1 MVPARPHTTTE
12 FSKHAIDPF
21 PPNPAAKPDA
31 RKKAET
37 TPEKSKVLDLL
48 DGGKKPSRRERQR
61 KEAEPVVPVPS
72 ALDEK
77 KANALDLFTDE
88 KKPKVRKTTRTGKE
102 VLGSISKILDK
113 DDAAMVPAVPV
124 AAAAPVVEAA
134 PEIPEDEISD
144 DPKLIIIK
152 PPILI
157 PELAARL
164 GLKPF
169 MIMKDLIA
177 LGVFPAPNQPL
188 EPEVAAKVCELH
200 GFHFEREKRD
210 KEKGFHKVEEVIKEP
225 ELPVEEPK
233 DLLKNRPPIIT
244 IMGHVDHGKTSI
256 LDFLRKTKIT
266 AGEAGGI
273 TQHIGAYQVIH
284 NEQEITFLDTPGHA
298 IFSDMRARGADITD
312 IVVLVVAAN
321 DGIMP
326 QTVEAIQHAKKAK
339 KTIIVAINKC
349 DLPSANVDRVKSQL
363 AENGLQTTDFGG
375 DTEFAAVSA
384 VTGQG
389 MDDLLDL
396 MALQAEVLELQANPK
411 ANARAAVIEARV
423 VPGRGTTATVI
434 VESGTLKVGTPFICG
449 PYAGKVR
456 SLINDRGV
464 AVKSAHPGMPVE
476 VIGFEELPNVGDHIT
491 EMKTER
497 EAKSLAGERQEAQR
511 LTRLKPQHRNRMED
525 LYSMVRDGGGKAQL
539 KLILKCDVQGS
550 VEAIKKAVL
559 AIVSDKVECSF
570 ITAAAGPIT
579 ESDISFADSTDA
591 IVLGFNVKVEAKAVK
606 SAKAAEVEIKLYSV
620 VYELIDQV
628 REAMLGLLEPLTRE
642 TVIGH
647 AEVRQIFKLN
657 RGKVAGS
664 FVTDGRIHRKA
675 HARVIRGGTPVFDG
689 RMSTLRR
696 FKDEVEEVR
705 TNFECGI
712 RLGEFNEYEEG
723 DIIECYKLEKYAQT
737 L

>member
-1 MVPARPHTTTE
+1 MPKN
-12 FSKHAIDPF
+12 SDS
-21 PPNPAAKPDA
+21 PPKQP
-31 RKKAET
+31 
-37 TPEKSKVLDLL
+37 KVLDLIEVTP
-48 DGGKKPSRRERQR
+48 KPSRRERQR
-61 KEAEPVVPVPS
+61 KEVEVIPAAPS
-72 ALDEK
+72 VLDAQ
-77 KANALDLFTDE
+77 KANALDLFAED
-88 KKPKVRKTTRTGKE
+88 KKPKVKKATRTGKA
-102 VLGSISKILDK
+102 VLGTISKILDLAEK
-113 DDAAMVPAVPV
+113 AAEVAVISPPAPSLSPEVAPV
-124 AAAAPVVEAA
+124 QEPVVE
-134 PEIPEDEISD
+134 EIND

-157 PELAARL
+157 PDLAARL

-169 MIMKDLIA
+169 NIMADLIKI
-177 LGVFPAPNQPL
+177 GVFPAPNQPL
-188 EPEVAAKVCELH
+188 EPDIAARICEIH
-200 GFHFEREKRD
+200 GFVFEREKRD
-210 KEKGFHKVEEVIKEP
+210 KDKGVHKVIEVIAEP
-225 ELPVEEPK
+225 EVIAQEPE
-233 DLLKNRPPIIT
+233 DLLKYRPPIIT
-244 IMGHVDHGKTSI
+244 IMGHVDHGKTSL
-256 LDFLRKTKIT
+256 LDYLRKTKIT
-266 AGEAGGI
+266 SGEAGGI

-284 NEQEITFLDTPGHA
+284 NELEITFLDTPGHA

-326 QTVEAIQHAKKAK
+326 QTLEAIKHAKKAR

-363 AENGLQTTDFGG
+363 AEHGLQTTDFGG
-375 DTEFAAVSA
+375 DTEFAEISA
-384 VTGQG
+384 LTGKG
-389 MDDLLDL
+389 MDVLLDL
-396 MALQAEVLELQANPK
+396 MALQAEVLELKANPK
-411 ANARAAVIEARV
+411 STARAAVIEARV

-476 VIGFEELPNVGDHIT
+476 VIGFEELPNVGDHLI
-491 EMKTER
+491 EMKSER
-497 EAKSLAGERQEAQR
+497 EAKSLATERQESQR
-511 LTRLKPQHRNRMED
+511 LVRLKPQHRNRMED
-525 LYSMVRDGGGKAQL
+525 LYSMVRDGAGKAQL

-550 VEAIKKAVL
+550 VEAIRKAVL
-559 AIVSDKVECSF
+559 AITSDKVESSF

-579 ESDISFADSTDA
+579 ESDISYATSTEA
-591 IVLGFNVKVEAKAVK
+591 IILGFNVKVEAKAVK
-606 SAKAAEVEIKLYSV
+606 TAKAAGVEVKLYSV

-657 RGKVAGS
+657 RGRVGGS

-675 HARVIRGGTPVFDG
+675 HARVIRDGIPVFDG

-712 RLGEFNEYEEG
+712 RLGDFNEYVEG

>member
-1 MVPARPHTTTE
+1 MPE
-12 FSKHAIDPF
+12 
-21 PPNPAAKPDA
+21 
-31 RKKAET
+31 KKAET

-48 DGGKKPSRRERQR
+48 EGAKKPSRRERQR
-61 KEAEPVVPVPS
+61 KEAEPVVAVPS

-113 DDAAMVPAVPV
+113 DDATMVPMV
-124 AAAAPVVEAA
+124 APVVAAPIVKPA
-134 PEIPEDEISD
+134 PEIPEDETSD

-188 EPEVAAKVCELH
+188 EPETAAKVCELH

-326 QTVEAIQHAKKAK
+326 QTVEAIAHAKKAK
-339 KTIIVAINKC
+339 KTIIVAINKV

-384 VTGQG
+384 MTGQG

-449 PYAGKVR
+449 PFAGKVR

-559 AIVSDKVECSF
+559 AIDSDKVECSF

-579 ESDISFADSTDA
+579 ESDISFADSTNA

-642 TVIGH
+642 SVIGH

>member
-1 MVPARPHTTTE
+1 M
-12 FSKHAIDPF
+12 
-21 PPNPAAKPDA
+21 
-31 RKKAET
+31 
-37 TPEKSKVLDLL
+37 PEKSDSSPKKDKVLDLL
-48 DGGKKPSRRERQR
+48 DTTKKPSRRERQR
-61 KEAEPVVPVPS
+61 KEAEASAPGPS
-72 ALDEK
+72 KLD
-77 KANALDLFTDE
+77 KAKSEALDLFSEE
-88 KKPKVRKTTRTGKE
+88 KKPKVRKTKATPGA
-102 VLGSISKILDK
+102 VLGSISKLLDQE
-113 DDAAMVPAVPV
+113 DPNMVKTREPAPV
-124 AAAAPVVEAA
+124 AAAPTTESPAPDHD
-134 PEIPEDEISD
+134 EDQSSD
-144 DPKLIIIK
+144 DPKLIVIK
-152 PPILI
+152 PPILV

-169 MIMKDLIA
+169 NVMADLIK

-188 EPEVAAKVCELH
+188 EPETAAKVCEIH
-200 GFHFEREKRD
+200 GFTFEREKRD
-210 KEKGFHKVEEVIKEP
+210 KEKGFHKVDEVIKEP
-225 ELPVEEPK
+225 EAPAEEPE
-233 DLLKNRPPIIT
+233 DLLKDRPPIVT
-244 IMGHVDHGKTSI
+244 IMGHVDLGKTSI
-256 LDFLRKTKIT
+256 LDYFRQSKVT

-273 TQHIGAYQVIH
+273 TQHIGAYQVMH
-284 NEQEITFLDTPGHA
+284 GEQEITFLDTPGHA

-326 QTVEAIQHAKKAK
+326 QTIEAIQHAKKAQ

-349 DLPSANVDRVKSQL
+349 DLPAANVERVKSQL
-363 AENGLQTTDFGG
+363 AEHGLQTTDFGG
-375 DTEFAAVSA
+375 DTEFAEVSA
-384 VTGQG
+384 LTGNG
-389 MDDLLDL
+389 MTDLLDL
-396 MALQAEVLELQANPK
+396 VALQAEVLELKANPK
-411 ANARAAVIEARV
+411 GPARASVIEARV

-456 SLINDRGV
+456 SLINDRGT

-476 VIGFEELPNVGDHIT
+476 VIGFEELPNVGDHLT

-497 EAKSLAGERQEAQR
+497 EAKTLAGERQEKER
-511 LTRLKPQHRNRMED
+511 LIRLKPQHRNRMED

-559 AIVSDKVECSF
+559 SIESDKVECSF

-579 ESDISFADSTDA
+579 ESDVAYASSTDA
-591 IVLGFNVKVEAKAVK
+591 IIMGFNVKVEAKAVK
-606 SAKAAEVEIKLYSV
+606 SAKAAAVEIKLYSV

-628 REAMLGLLEPLTRE
+628 REAMLGLLEPLNRE

-647 AEVRQIFKLN
+647 AEVRQVFKLS
-657 RGKVAGS
+657 RGRAAGS

-675 HARVIRGGTPVFDG
+675 HARVIRGGIPVFDG

-696 FKDEVEEVR
+696 FQEEVEEVR

-712 RLGEFNEYEEG
+712 RLGEFNEYQEG
-723 DIIECYKLEKYAQT
+723 DIIECYKLEKVPQT

>member
-1 MVPARPHTTTE
+1 MPENSDKSP
-12 FSKHAIDPF
+12 
-21 PPNPAAKPDA
+21 
-31 RKKAET
+31 KKA
-37 TPEKSKVLDLL
+37 KVLDLIEAPP
-48 DGGKKPSRRERQR
+48 KPSRRERQR
-61 KEAEPVVPVPS
+61 KDAEVIPPLPS
-72 ALDEK
+72 VLDAK
-77 KANALDLFTDE
+77 KAAALDLFAEE
-88 KKPKVRKTTRTGKE
+88 KQPKVRKTTRTGKA
-102 VLGSISKILDK
+102 VLGTISKILDQQDVK
-113 DDAAMVPAVPV
+113 KLPV
-124 AAAAPVVEAA
+124 AKKPIAAAGKVAAPVVPAA
-134 PEIPEDEISD
+134 PITSPTDSDVSD

-157 PELAARL
+157 PALAVRL

-169 MIMKDLIA
+169 NIMADLIKI
-177 LGVFPAPNQPL
+177 GVFPAPNQPL
-188 EPEVAAKVCELH
+188 EPEIAAKICEIH
-200 GFHFEREKRD
+200 GFVFEREKRD
-210 KEKGFHKVEEVIKEP
+210 KDKGFHKVEEIIKEP
-225 ELPVEEPK
+225 EILVEEPI
-233 DLLKNRPPIIT
+233 DLLKYRPPIIT
-244 IMGHVDHGKTSI
+244 IMGHVDHGKTSL
-256 LDFLRKTKIT
+256 LDYLRKTKIT
-266 AGEAGGI
+266 SSEAGGI

-284 NEQEITFLDTPGHA
+284 NDLEITFLDTPGHA

-326 QTVEAIQHAKKAK
+326 QTIEAIKHSKKAK

-363 AENGLQTTDFGG
+363 AEHGLQTTDFGG
-375 DTEFAAVSA
+375 DTEFAEVSA
-384 VTGQG
+384 LTGKG

-396 MALQAEVLELQANPK
+396 MALQAEVLELKANPK
-411 ANARAAVIEARV
+411 STARAAVIEARV
-423 VPGRGTTATVI
+423 VAGRGTTATVI

-449 PYAGKVR
+449 PFAGKVR

-476 VIGFEELPNVGDHIT
+476 VVGFEELPNVGDHLT

-497 EAKSLAGERQEAQR
+497 EAKSLAAERQEAQR
-511 LTRLKPQHRNRMED
+511 LIRLKPQHRNRMQD
-525 LYSMVRDGGGKAQL
+525 LYSMVRDGAGKAQL

-559 AIVSDKVECSF
+559 AITSDKVETSF

-579 ESDISFADSTDA
+579 ESDISYALSTEA
-591 IVLGFNVKVEAKAVK
+591 IILGFNVKVEAKAVK
-606 SAKAAEVEIKLYSV
+606 SAKAAGVEVKLYSI

-657 RGKVAGS
+657 RGRVAGS
-664 FVTDGRIHRKA
+664 FVTDGRVHRKA
-675 HARVIRGGTPVFDG
+675 HARVVRDGVPVFDG

-712 RLGEFNEYEEG
+712 RLGEFNEYQEG

>member
-1 MVPARPHTTTE
+1 MPKN
-12 FSKHAIDPF
+12 SDSS
-21 PPNPAAKPDA
+21 
-31 RKKAET
+31 
-37 TPEKSKVLDLL
+37 PEKNKVLDLIDDSRKL
-48 DGGKKPSRRERQR
+48 SRRERQR
-61 KEAEPVVPVPS
+61 KDTEVAAPLPS
-72 ALDEK
+72 KLD
-77 KANALDLFTDE
+77 KAKSEALDLFSET
-88 KKPKVRKTTRTGKE
+88 KKPRARKT
-102 VLGSISKILDK
+102 
-113 DDAAMVPAVPV
+113 
-124 AAAAPVVEAA
+124 AAAAPKKVLGTISKLLERDDPSMVKIPAATAPAAPEPIEAA
-134 PEIPEDEISD
+134 PELVENEVV
-144 DPKLIIIK
+144 DPKLIVIK

-169 MIMKDLIA
+169 NITADLIKI
-177 LGVFPAPNQPL
+177 GVFPAPNQPL
-188 EPEVAAKVCELH
+188 EPDVAAKICEIH
-200 GFHFEREKRD
+200 GFVFEREKRD
-210 KEKGFHKVEEVIKEP
+210 KDKGFHKVEEVIKEP

-233 DLLKNRPPIIT
+233 DLLKDRPPIVT

-256 LDFLRKTKIT
+256 LDFFRKSKVVS
-266 AGEAGGI
+266 GEAGGI

-312 IVVLVVAAN
+312 IVIIVVAAN

-326 QTVEAIQHAKKAK
+326 QTLEAINHAKKAG

-375 DTEFAAVSA
+375 DTEFAEVSA
-384 VTGQG
+384 LTGKG
-389 MDDLLDL
+389 MEDLLEL
-396 MALQAEVLELQANPK
+396 IALQAEVLELKANPK
-411 ANARAAVIEARV
+411 TTTRASVIEARV

-434 VESGTLKVGTPFICG
+434 VESGTLKTGMPFICG

-456 SLINDRGV
+456 SLINDRGQT
-464 AVKSAHPGMPVE
+464 VKSAHPGMPVE
-476 VIGFEELPNVGDHIT
+476 VIGFEELPNVGDHLT

-497 EAKSLAGERQEAQR
+497 EAKTLAAERQEQQR
-511 LTRLKPQHRNRMED
+511 LLRLKPQHRNRLED
-525 LYSMVRDGGGKAQL
+525 LYSMVRDGGGKNQL

-550 VEAIKKAVL
+550 VEAIRKAVL
-559 AIVSDKVECSF
+559 AIESEKVDCQF

-579 ESDISFADSTDA
+579 ESDVAYAASTEA
-591 IVLGFNVKVEAKAVK
+591 IIVGFNVKVEAKAVK
-606 SAKAAEVEIKLYSV
+606 SAKAANVEIKLYSV

-642 TVIGH
+642 SVIGH
-647 AEVRQIFKLN
+647 AEVRQVFKLS
-657 RGKVAGS
+657 RGRAAGS

-675 HARVIRGGTPVFDG
+675 HARVIRGGIPVFDG

-696 FKDEVEEVR
+696 FQEEVEEVR
-705 TNFECGI
+705 QNFECGI
-712 RLGEFNEYEEG
+712 RLGEFNEYQEG
-723 DIIECYKLEKYAQT
+723 DIIECYKLEKIPQT

>member
-1 MVPARPHTTTE
+1 MPENSDSSP
-12 FSKHAIDPF
+12 
-21 PPNPAAKPDA
+21 
-31 RKKAET
+31 KKE
-37 TPEKSKVLDLL
+37 KVLDLL
-48 DGGKKPSRRERQR
+48 DTAKKPSRRERQR
-61 KEAEPVVPVPS
+61 KEAEVVPPAPS
-72 ALDEK
+72 ALDAK
-77 KANALDLFTDE
+77 KANALDLFAED
-88 KKPKVRKTTRTGKE
+88 KKAKVRKAAAKTGKS
-102 VLGSISKILDK
+102 VLPAISKILEEE
-113 DDAAMVPAVPV
+113 AP
-124 AAAAPVVEAA
+124 AAPPEPKAVTPETAAPAEAVEAA
-134 PEIPEDEISD
+134 PGDEPEDH
-144 DPKLIIIK
+144 KLIVIK
-152 PPILI
+152 PPILV
-157 PELAARL
+157 PDLAARL

-169 MIMKDLIA
+169 NIMADLIKI
-177 LGVFPAPNQPL
+177 GVFPAPNQPL
-188 EPEVAAKVCELH
+188 EPEIAAKICEIH
-200 GFHFEREKRD
+200 GFVFEREKRD
-210 KEKGFHKVEEVIKEP
+210 KEKGFHKEVEVIKEP
-225 ELPVEEPK
+225 ELPAVEPE
-233 DLLKNRPPIIT
+233 DLLKFRPPIVT

-256 LDFLRKTKIT
+256 LDFFRKSKVV

-312 IVVLVVAAN
+312 IVIIVVAAN

-326 QTVEAIQHAKKAK
+326 QTLEAIKHAKKAK

-349 DLPSANVDRVKSQL
+349 DLPSSNIDRVKSQL

-375 DTEFAAVSA
+375 DTEFAEVSA
-384 VTGQG
+384 LTGKNMG
-389 MDDLLDL
+389 DLLEL
-396 MALQAEVLELQANPK
+396 IALQAEVLELKANPK
-411 ANARAAVIEARV
+411 ANTRAAVIEARV

-449 PYAGKVR
+449 PFAGKVR

-476 VIGFEELPNVGDHIT
+476 VIGFEELPNVGDHLT
-491 EMKTER
+491 EMKSER
-497 EAKSLAGERQEAQR
+497 EAKALASERQEAQR

-559 AIVSDKVECSF
+559 AITSDKVESTF
-570 ITAAAGPIT
+570 IIAAAGPIT
-579 ESDISFADSTDA
+579 ESDISYASSTDA
-591 IVLGFNVKVEAKAVK
+591 IILGFNVKVEAKAVK
-606 SAKAAEVEIKLYSV
+606 SAKAASVEVKLYSV

-642 TVIGH
+642 SVIGH

-657 RGKVAGS
+657 RGRVAGS

-675 HARVIRGGTPVFDG
+675 HARVIRGGIPVFDG

-723 DIIECYKLEKYAQT
+723 DVIECYKLEKVAQT

>member
-1 MVPARPHTTTE
+1 MPENSDSSP
-12 FSKHAIDPF
+12 
-21 PPNPAAKPDA
+21 
-31 RKKAET
+31 KKT
-37 TPEKSKVLDLL
+37 KVLDLL
-48 DGGKKPSRRERQR
+48 DATKKPSRRERQR
-61 KEAEPVVPVPS
+61 KEAEVVPPAPS
-72 ALDEK
+72 ILDAK
-77 KANALDLFTDE
+77 KANALDLFAEE
-88 KKPKVRKTTRTGKE
+88 KKPKVRKTVRTGKA
-102 VLGSISKILDK
+102 VLGTISKILDQEDTAITHSK
-113 DDAAMVPAVPV
+113 
-124 AAAAPVVEAA
+124 AAAVTPTPAPTSVSQIVSPSLPAD
-134 PEIPEDEISD
+134 EIPN
-144 DPKLIIIK
+144 DPKLIVIK

-157 PELAARL
+157 PDLAARL

-169 MIMKDLIA
+169 NIMADLIKI
-177 LGVFPAPNQPL
+177 GVFPAPNQPL
-188 EPEVAAKVCELH
+188 EPEIAAKICEIH
-200 GFHFEREKRD
+200 GFIFEREKRD

-225 ELPVEEPK
+225 EVVVEQPV
-233 DLLKNRPPIIT
+233 DLLKYRPPIIT
-244 IMGHVDHGKTSI
+244 IMGHVDHGKTSL

-266 AGEAGGI
+266 SGEAGGI

-284 NEQEITFLDTPGHA
+284 HDKEITFLDTPGHA

-312 IVVLVVAAN
+312 IIVLVVAAN

-326 QTVEAIQHAKKAK
+326 QTLEAIKHAKKAR

-363 AENGLQTTDFGG
+363 AEHGLQTTDFGG
-375 DTEFAAVSA
+375 DTEFAEVSA
-384 VTGQG
+384 LTGMG

-396 MALQAEVLELQANPK
+396 MALQAEVLELKANPK
-411 ANARAAVIEARV
+411 ATARAAVIEARV

-434 VESGTLKVGTPFICG
+434 IESGTLKVGTPFICG

-456 SLINDRGV
+456 SLINDRGI

-476 VIGFEELPNVGDHIT
+476 VIGFEELPNVGDHLT

-497 EAKSLAGERQEAQR
+497 EAKSLATERQEAQR
-511 LTRLKPQHRNRMED
+511 LVRLKPQHRNRMED

-559 AIVSDKVECSF
+559 AITSDKVEASF

-579 ESDISFADSTDA
+579 ESDISYAASTDA
-591 IVLGFNVKVEAKAVK
+591 IILGFNVKVEAKAVK
-606 SAKAAEVEIKLYSV
+606 SAKAAGVEVKLYSV

-657 RGKVAGS
+657 RGRVAGS
-664 FVTDGRIHRKA
+664 FVTDGRVHRKA
-675 HARVIRGGTPVFDG
+675 HARVVRGGVPVFDG

-712 RLGEFNEYEEG
+712 RLGEFNEYQEG

>member
-1 MVPARPHTTTE
+1 MPENSESSP
-12 FSKHAIDPF
+12 
-21 PPNPAAKPDA
+21 
-31 RKKAET
+31 KKT
-37 TPEKSKVLDLL
+37 KVLDLL
-48 DGGKKPSRRERQR
+48 EAPKKPSRRERQR
-61 KEAEPVVPVPS
+61 KEAEVVPPAPS
-72 ALDEK
+72 VLDAQ
-77 KANALDLFTDE
+77 KANALDLFAEE
-88 KKPKVRKTTRTGKE
+88 KKPKVRKSTRTGKA
-102 VLGSISKILDK
+102 VLGTISKILD
-113 DDAAMVPAVPV
+113 AEEPAVITEEKVIASPAPGAVEVV
-124 AAAAPVVEAA
+124 ANNATEEV
-134 PEIPEDEISD
+134 SD
-144 DPKLIIIK
+144 DPKLIVIK

-157 PELAARL
+157 PALAARL

-169 MIMKDLIA
+169 NIMADLIKI
-177 LGVFPAPNQPL
+177 GVFPAPNQPL
-188 EPEVAAKVCELH
+188 EPEIAAKICEIH
-200 GFHFEREKRD
+200 GFVFEREKRD
-210 KEKGFHKVEEVIKEP
+210 KDKGVHKEVVVIKEP
-225 ELPVEEPK
+225 EIVVAEPV
-233 DLLKNRPPIIT
+233 DLLKYRPPIVT

-256 LDFLRKTKIT
+256 LDFFRKSKVVS
-266 AGEAGGI
+266 GEAGGI

-284 NEQEITFLDTPGHA
+284 NDQEITFLDTPGHA

-312 IVVLVVAAN
+312 IVIIVVAAN

-326 QTVEAIQHAKKAK
+326 QTLEAIKHAKKAK

-375 DTEFAAVSA
+375 DTEFAEVSA
-384 VTGQG
+384 LNGKG
-389 MDDLLDL
+389 METLLEL
-396 MALQAEVLELQANPK
+396 VALQAEVLELKANPK
-411 ANARAAVIEARV
+411 ATARAAVIEARV

-434 VESGTLKVGTPFICG
+434 VESGTLKIGTPFICG

-464 AVKSAHPGMPVE
+464 AIKSAHPGMPVE
-476 VIGFEELPNVGDHIT
+476 VIGFEELPNVGDHLT

-497 EAKSLAGERQEAQR
+497 EAKTLATERQEAQR
-511 LTRLKPQHRNRMED
+511 LVRLKPQHRNRMED

-559 AIVSDKVECSF
+559 AIESDKVESSF

-579 ESDISFADSTDA
+579 ESDISYAASTDA
-591 IVLGFNVKVEAKAVK
+591 IILGFNVKVEAKAVK
-606 SAKAAEVEIKLYSV
+606 SAKAAGAEVKLYSV

-657 RGKVAGS
+657 RGRVAGS

-675 HARVIRGGTPVFDG
+675 HARVIRGGIPVFDG

-712 RLGEFNEYEEG
+712 RLGEFNEYQEG

>member
-1 MVPARPHTTTE
+1 MPENSDSSP
-12 FSKHAIDPF
+12 
-21 PPNPAAKPDA
+21 
-31 RKKAET
+31 KKT
-37 TPEKSKVLDLL
+37 KVLDLL
-48 DGGKKPSRRERQR
+48 EATKKPSRRERQR
-61 KEAEPVVPVPS
+61 KEAEVVPPAPS
-72 ALDEK
+72 VLDAQ
-77 KANALDLFTDE
+77 KANALDLFAEE
-88 KKPKVRKTTRTGKE
+88 KKSKVRKSTRTGKA
-102 VLGSISKILDK
+102 VLGTISKILDAEEPTVAK
-113 DDAAMVPAVPV
+113 EAEVVAAPAPV
-124 AAAAPVVEAA
+124 AVEAVA
-134 PEIPEDEISD
+134 HSTAEEVSD
-144 DPKLIIIK
+144 DPKLIVIK
-152 PPILI
+152 PPILV
-157 PELAARL
+157 PALAARL

-169 MIMKDLIA
+169 NIMADLIKI
-177 LGVFPAPNQPL
+177 GVFPAPNQPL
-188 EPEVAAKVCELH
+188 EPEIAAKICEIH
-200 GFHFEREKRD
+200 GFVFEREKRD
-210 KEKGFHKVEEVIKEP
+210 KDKGVHKEVVVIKEP
-225 ELPVEEPK
+225 EIVVEEPV
-233 DLLKNRPPIIT
+233 DLLKYRPPIVT

-256 LDFLRKTKIT
+256 LDFFRKSKVVS
-266 AGEAGGI
+266 GEAGGI

-284 NEQEITFLDTPGHA
+284 DDQEITFLDTPGHA

-312 IVVLVVAAN
+312 IVVIVVAAN

-326 QTVEAIQHAKKAK
+326 QTIEAIKHAKKAK

-375 DTEFAAVSA
+375 DTEFAEVSA
-384 VTGQG
+384 VTGKG
-389 MDDLLDL
+389 METLLEL
-396 MALQAEVLELQANPK
+396 IALQAEVLELKANPK
-411 ANARAAVIEARV
+411 ATARAAVIEARV

-464 AVKSAHPGMPVE
+464 AIKSAHPGMPVE
-476 VIGFEELPNVGDHIT
+476 VIGFEELPNVGDHLT

-497 EAKSLAGERQEAQR
+497 EAKALANERQEAQR
-511 LTRLKPQHRNRMED
+511 LVRLKPQHRNRMED

-550 VEAIKKAVL
+550 VEAIRKAVL
-559 AIVSDKVECSF
+559 DIKSDKVETSF

-579 ESDISFADSTDA
+579 ESDISYAASTDA
-591 IVLGFNVKVEAKAVK
+591 IILGFNVKVEAKAVK
-606 SAKAAEVEIKLYSV
+606 SAKAANVDIKLYSV

-657 RGKVAGS
+657 RGRVAGS

-675 HARVIRGGTPVFDG
+675 HARVIRGGIPVFDG

-712 RLGEFNEYEEG
+712 RLGEFNEYQEG

>member
-1 MVPARPHTTTE
+1 MPENSDSSP
-12 FSKHAIDPF
+12 
-21 PPNPAAKPDA
+21 
-31 RKKAET
+31 KKT
-37 TPEKSKVLDLL
+37 KVLDLL
-48 DGGKKPSRRERQR
+48 DATKKPSRRERQR
-61 KEAEPVVPVPS
+61 KDAEVVSVGPS
-72 ALDEK
+72 VLDEK
-77 KANALDLFTDE
+77 KANALDLFAEE
-88 KKPKVRKTTRTGKE
+88 KKPKVRKTARTGKA
-102 VLGSISKILDK
+102 VLGTISKIRDQEVANLVK
-113 DDAAMVPAVPV
+113 AAEPLPIPQKVTAPQPAAVEMPQET
-124 AAAAPVVEAA
+124 AP
-134 PEIPEDEISD
+134 SD
-144 DPKLIIIK
+144 SKLIVIK

-157 PELAARL
+157 PALAARL

-169 MIMKDLIA
+169 NIMADLIKI
-177 LGVFPAPNQPL
+177 GVFPAPNQPL
-188 EPEVAAKVCELH
+188 EPEIAAKVCEIH
-200 GFHFEREKRD
+200 GFVFEREKRD
-210 KEKGFHKVEEVIKEP
+210 KDKGVHKVEEVIKEP
-225 ELPVEEPK
+225 EAPIKEPEN
-233 DLLKNRPPIIT
+233 LLKNRPPIIT
-244 IMGHVDHGKTSI
+244 IMGHVDHGKTSL
-256 LDFLRKTKIT
+256 LDYLRKTKIT

-273 TQHIGAYQVIH
+273 TQHIGAYQVMH
-284 NEQEITFLDTPGHA
+284 HDQEITFLDTPGHA

-326 QTVEAIQHAKKAK
+326 QTVEAIKHAKKAK

-363 AENGLQTTDFGG
+363 AEHGLQTTDFGG
-375 DTEFAAVSA
+375 DTEFAEVSA
-384 VTGQG
+384 VTGKG

-396 MALQAEVLELQANPK
+396 MALQAEVLELKANPK
-411 ANARAAVIEARV
+411 STARAAVIEARV

-464 AVKSAHPGMPVE
+464 TVKTAHPGMPVE
-476 VIGFEELPNVGDHIT
+476 VIGFEELPNVGDHLT

-497 EAKSLAGERQEAQR
+497 EAKSLAGERQESQR
-511 LTRLKPQHRNRMED
+511 LVRLKPQHRNRMED

-559 AIVSDKVECSF
+559 AIESDKVESSF

-579 ESDISFADSTDA
+579 ESDIAYASSTDA
-591 IVLGFNVKVEAKAVK
+591 IILGFNVKVEAKAVK
-606 SAKAAEVEIKLYSV
+606 SAKAAGVEVKLYSV

-647 AEVRQIFKLN
+647 AEVRQVFKLN
-657 RGKVAGS
+657 RGRVAGS
-664 FVTDGRIHRKA
+664 FVTDGRVHRKA
-675 HARVIRGGTPVFDG
+675 HARVIRDGVPVFDG

-712 RLGEFNEYEEG
+712 RLGEFNEYVEG

>member
-1 MVPARPHTTTE
+1 MPENSDSSP
-12 FSKHAIDPF
+12 
-21 PPNPAAKPDA
+21 
-31 RKKAET
+31 KKT
-37 TPEKSKVLDLL
+37 KVLDLL
-48 DGGKKPSRRERQR
+48 EATKKPSRRERQR
-61 KEAEPVVPVPS
+61 KEAEVVPPAPS
-72 ALDEK
+72 VLDAQ
-77 KANALDLFTDE
+77 KANALDLFAEE
-88 KKPKVRKTTRTGKE
+88 KKSKVRKSTRTGKA
-102 VLGSISKILDK
+102 VLGTISKILD
-113 DDAAMVPAVPV
+113 AEEPAVAKEAEVVAAPAPV
-124 AAAAPVVEAA
+124 AVEAVA
-134 PEIPEDEISD
+134 HSTAEEVSD
-144 DPKLIIIK
+144 DPKLIVIK
-152 PPILI
+152 PPILV
-157 PELAARL
+157 PALAARL

-169 MIMKDLIA
+169 NIMADLIKI
-177 LGVFPAPNQPL
+177 GVFPAPNQPL
-188 EPEVAAKVCELH
+188 EPEIAAKICEIH
-200 GFHFEREKRD
+200 GFVFEREKRD
-210 KEKGFHKVEEVIKEP
+210 KDKGVHKEVVVIKEP
-225 ELPVEEPK
+225 EIVVEEPV
-233 DLLKNRPPIIT
+233 DLLKYRPPIVT

-256 LDFLRKTKIT
+256 LDFFRKSKVVS
-266 AGEAGGI
+266 GEAGGI

-284 NEQEITFLDTPGHA
+284 NDQEITFLDTPGHA

-326 QTVEAIQHAKKAK
+326 QTIEAIKHAKKAK

-375 DTEFAAVSA
+375 DTEFAEVSA
-384 VTGQG
+384 VTGKG
-389 MDDLLDL
+389 METLLEL
-396 MALQAEVLELQANPK
+396 IALQAEVLELKANPK
-411 ANARAAVIEARV
+411 ATARAAVIEARV

-464 AVKSAHPGMPVE
+464 AIKSAHPGMPVE
-476 VIGFEELPNVGDHIT
+476 VIGFEELPNVGDHLT

-497 EAKSLAGERQEAQR
+497 EAKALANERQEAQR
-511 LTRLKPQHRNRMED
+511 LVRLKPQHRNRMED

-550 VEAIKKAVL
+550 VEAIRKAVL
-559 AIVSDKVECSF
+559 DIKSDKVETSF

-579 ESDISFADSTDA
+579 ESDISYAASTDA
-591 IVLGFNVKVEAKAVK
+591 IILGFNVKVEAKAVK
-606 SAKAAEVEIKLYSV
+606 SAKAANVDIKLYSV

-657 RGKVAGS
+657 RGRVAGS

-675 HARVIRGGTPVFDG
+675 HARVIRGGIPVFDG

-712 RLGEFNEYEEG
+712 RLGEFNEYQEG

>member
-1 MVPARPHTTTE
+1 MPQNSDSSP
-12 FSKHAIDPF
+12 
-21 PPNPAAKPDA
+21 
-31 RKKAET
+31 KKD
-37 TPEKSKVLDLL
+37 KVLDLI
-48 DGGKKPSRRERQR
+48 DDTPKPSRRERQR
-61 KEAEPVVPVPS
+61 KEAEVTPPGPS
-72 ALDEK
+72 ALD
-77 KANALDLFTDE
+77 KAKSEALDLFSEDT
-88 KKPKVRKTTRTGKE
+88 KPKVRKPKPGAKPP
-102 VLGSISKILDK
+102 LGAISKILESEDPN
-113 DDAAMVPAVPV
+113 MVKAPDPVPV
-124 AAAAPVVEAA
+124 SPAPEVPEVVEVSS
-134 PEIPEDEISD
+134 EESD
-144 DPKLIIIK
+144 DPTLIIIK
-152 PPILI
+152 PPILV

-169 MIMKDLIA
+169 NIMADLIKI
-177 LGVFPAPNQPL
+177 GVFPAPNQPL
-188 EPEVAAKVCELH
+188 EPDIAARICEIH
-200 GFHFEREKRD
+200 GFTFEREKRD
-210 KEKGFHKVEEVIKEP
+210 KDKGFHKVDEVIKEP
-225 ELPVEEPK
+225 EAPKQEPE
-233 DLLKNRPPIIT
+233 DLLKDRPPIVT

-256 LDFLRKTKIT
+256 LDFFRKTKIT
-266 AGEAGGI
+266 SGEAGGI
-273 TQHIGAYQVIH
+273 TQHIGAYQVMH
-284 NEQEITFLDTPGHA
+284 GDQEITFLDTPGHA

-326 QTVEAIQHAKKAK
+326 QTLEAIKHAKKAG

-349 DLPSANVDRVKSQL
+349 DLQAANVDRVKSQL

-375 DTEFAAVSA
+375 DTEFAEVSA
-384 VTGQG
+384 LTGAG

-396 MALQAEVLELQANPK
+396 IALQSEVLELKANPK
-411 ANARAAVIEARV
+411 ATTRAAVIEARV

-434 VESGTLKVGTPFICG
+434 VESGTLKAGMPFICG
-449 PYAGKVR
+449 PFSGKVR

-476 VIGFEELPNVGDHIT
+476 VIGFEELPNVGDHLT

-497 EAKSLAGERQEAQR
+497 EAKTLAGERQDKQR
-511 LTRLKPQHRNRMED
+511 LARLKPQHRNRMED

-539 KLILKCDVQGS
+539 KIILKCDVQGS
-550 VEAIKKAVL
+550 VEAIRKAVL
-559 AIVSDKVECSF
+559 AIESEKVESSF

-579 ESDISFADSTDA
+579 ESDVAFAASTEA
-591 IVLGFNVKVEAKAVK
+591 VILGFNVKVEAKAVK
-606 SAKAAEVEIKLYSV
+606 SAKAAGVEIKLFSV

-647 AEVRQIFKLN
+647 AEVREIFKIN
-657 RGKVAGS
+657 RGKVAGC
-664 FVTDGRIHRKA
+664 FITDGRVHRKA
-675 HARVIRGGTPVFDG
+675 HARVIRGGIPVFDG

-712 RLGEFNEYEEG
+712 RLGEFNEYQEN
-723 DIIECYKLEKYAQT
+723 DIIECYKLDKVPQT

>member
-1 MVPARPHTTTE
+1 MPKN
-12 FSKHAIDPF
+12 SDS
-21 PPNPAAKPDA
+21 PPK
-31 RKKAET
+31 
-37 TPEKSKVLDLL
+37 KSKVLDLL
-48 DGGKKPSRRERQR
+48 EAAPKPSRRERQR
-61 KEAEPVVPVPS
+61 KEAEVVPPAPS
-72 ALDEK
+72 VLDEK
-77 KANALDLFTDE
+77 KANALDLFAEE
-88 KKPKVRKTTRTGKE
+88 KKPKVRKTARTGKA
-102 VLGSISKILDK
+102 VIGTISKILDK
-113 DDAAMVPAVPV
+113 EDESAIK
-124 AAAAPVVEAA
+124 AAAPANAPAPIELPKPSAVEVNVTD
-134 PEIPEDEISD
+134 DEISD
-144 DPKLIIIK
+144 DPKLIVIK

-157 PELAARL
+157 PALAARL

-169 MIMKDLIA
+169 NIMADLIKI
-177 LGVFPAPNQPL
+177 GVFPAPNQPL
-188 EPEVAAKVCELH
+188 EPEIAAKICEIH
-200 GFHFEREKRD
+200 GFVFEREKRD
-210 KEKGFHKVEEVIKEP
+210 KDKGFHKIEEVIKEP
-225 ELPVEEPK
+225 EAPVKEPE
-233 DLLKNRPPIIT
+233 DLLKLRPPIIT
-244 IMGHVDHGKTSI
+244 IMGHVDHGKTSL
-256 LDFLRKTKIT
+256 LDYLRKTRIT

-284 NEQEITFLDTPGHA
+284 NELEITFLDTPGHA

-326 QTVEAIQHAKKAK
+326 QTVEAIKHAKKAK

-363 AENGLQTTDFGG
+363 AEHGLQTTDFGG
-375 DTEFAAVSA
+375 DTEFAEVSA
-384 VTGQG
+384 LTGKG

-396 MALQAEVLELQANPK
+396 MALQAEVLELKANPK
-411 ANARAAVIEARV
+411 STARAAVIEARV

-449 PYAGKVR
+449 QFAGKVR

-476 VIGFEELPNVGDHIT
+476 VVGFEELPNVGDHLT

-497 EAKSLAGERQEAQR
+497 EAKSLATERQESQR
-511 LTRLKPQHRNRMED
+511 LVRLKPQHRNRMED

-559 AIVSDKVECSF
+559 AIESDKVESSF

-579 ESDISFADSTDA
+579 ESDISYATSTDA
-591 IVLGFNVKVEAKAVK
+591 IILGFNVKVEAKAVK
-606 SAKAAEVEIKLYSV
+606 SAKAAGVDIKLYSV

-657 RGKVAGS
+657 RGRVAGS
-664 FVTDGRIHRKA
+664 FVTDGRVHRKA
-675 HARVIRGGTPVFDG
+675 HARVVRGGIPVFDG

-712 RLGEFNEYEEG
+712 RLGEFNEYQEG

>member
-1 MVPARPHTTTE
+1 MPENSDSSP
-12 FSKHAIDPF
+12 
-21 PPNPAAKPDA
+21 
-31 RKKAET
+31 KKT
-37 TPEKSKVLDLL
+37 KVLDLL
-48 DGGKKPSRRERQR
+48 EAPKKPSRRERQR
-61 KEAEPVVPVPS
+61 KEAEVVPPAPS
-72 ALDEK
+72 VLDAQ
-77 KANALDLFTDE
+77 KANALDLFAEE
-88 KKPKVRKTTRTGKE
+88 KKPKVRKTTRTGKA
-102 VLGSISKILDK
+102 VLGTISKILDAEEPFIAK
-113 DDAAMVPAVPV
+113 EPEVIAAEAPAAVEADAQNDAAEEV
-124 AAAAPVVEAA
+124 
-134 PEIPEDEISD
+134 SD
-144 DPKLIIIK
+144 DPKLIVIK
-152 PPILI
+152 PPILV
-157 PELAARL
+157 PALAARL

-169 MIMKDLIA
+169 NIMADLIKI
-177 LGVFPAPNQPL
+177 GVFPAPNQPL
-188 EPEVAAKVCELH
+188 EPEIAAKICEIH
-200 GFHFEREKRD
+200 GFVFEREKRD
-210 KEKGFHKVEEVIKEP
+210 KEKGVHKEVVVIKEP
-225 ELPVEEPK
+225 EVVVEEPV
-233 DLLKNRPPIIT
+233 DLLKYRPPIVT

-256 LDFLRKTKIT
+256 LDFFRKSKVVS
-266 AGEAGGI
+266 GEAGGI

-284 NEQEITFLDTPGHA
+284 DDQEITFLDTPGHA

-312 IVVLVVAAN
+312 IVVIVVAAN

-326 QTVEAIQHAKKAK
+326 QTIEAIKHAKKAK

-375 DTEFAAVSA
+375 DTEFAEVSA
-384 VTGQG
+384 MTGKG
-389 MDDLLDL
+389 METLLEL
-396 MALQAEVLELQANPK
+396 IALQAEVLELKANPK
-411 ANARAAVIEARV
+411 ATTRAAVIEARV

-464 AVKSAHPGMPVE
+464 AIKSAHPGMPVE
-476 VIGFEELPNVGDHIT
+476 VIGFEELPNVGDHLT

-497 EAKSLAGERQEAQR
+497 EAKALAAERQEAQR
-511 LTRLKPQHRNRMED
+511 LVRLKPQHRNRMED

-559 AIVSDKVECSF
+559 AIESDKVESSF

-579 ESDISFADSTDA
+579 ESDISYAVSTDA
-591 IVLGFNVKVEAKAVK
+591 IILGFNVKVEAKAVK
-606 SAKAAEVEIKLYSV
+606 SAKAAGVEVKLYSV

-657 RGKVAGS
+657 RGRVAGS

-675 HARVIRGGTPVFDG
+675 HARVIRGGIPVFDG

-712 RLGEFNEYEEG
+712 RLGEFNEYQEG

>member
-1 MVPARPHTTTE
+1 MPENSDSSP
-12 FSKHAIDPF
+12 
-21 PPNPAAKPDA
+21 
-31 RKKAET
+31 KKT
-37 TPEKSKVLDLL
+37 KVLDLL
-48 DGGKKPSRRERQR
+48 DTTKKPSRRERQR
-61 KEAEPVVPVPS
+61 KEAEVIPPAPS
-72 ALDEK
+72 ALEEK
-77 KANALDLFTDE
+77 KANALDLFADD
-88 KKPKVRKTTRTGKE
+88 KKPKVRKTTRTGKA
-102 VLGSISKILDK
+102 VLGTISKILDK
-113 DDAAMVPAVPV
+113 EDASLAKE
-124 AAAAPVVEAA
+124 AAPAPAPVEAVKPAAVVVEAV
-134 PEIPEDEISD
+134 EEEVSD

-157 PELAARL
+157 PDLAARL

-169 MIMKDLIA
+169 NIMADLIKI
-177 LGVFPAPNQPL
+177 GVFPAPNQPL
-188 EPEVAAKVCELH
+188 EPEIAAKICEIH
-200 GFHFEREKRD
+200 GFVFEREKRD
-210 KEKGFHKVEEVIKEP
+210 KDKGFHKVEEVIKEP
-225 ELPVEEPK
+225 EAPVQEPE

-244 IMGHVDHGKTSI
+244 IMGHVDHGKTSL
-256 LDFLRKTKIT
+256 LDYLRKTKIT

-273 TQHIGAYQVIH
+273 TQHIGAYQVMH
-284 NEQEITFLDTPGHA
+284 NDQEITFLDTPGHA

-312 IVVLVVAAN
+312 IIILVVAAN

-326 QTVEAIQHAKKAK
+326 QTLEAIKHAKKAK

-375 DTEFAAVSA
+375 DTEFAEVSA
-384 VTGQG
+384 VTGKG

-396 MALQAEVLELQANPK
+396 MALQAEVLELKANPK
-411 ANARAAVIEARV
+411 STARAAVIEARV

-464 AVKSAHPGMPVE
+464 AIKSAHPGMPVE
-476 VIGFEELPNVGDHIT
+476 VIGFEELPNVGDHLT
-491 EMKTER
+491 EMKSER
-497 EAKSLAGERQEAQR
+497 EAKALASERQEAQR
-511 LTRLKPQHRNRMED
+511 LIRLKPQHRNRMED

-559 AIVSDKVECSF
+559 AIESAKVESSF

-579 ESDISFADSTDA
+579 ESDIAYAASTEA

-606 SAKAAEVEIKLYSV
+606 SAKAANVEVKLYSV

-647 AEVRQIFKLN
+647 AEVRQVFKLN
-657 RGKVAGS
+657 RGRVAGS
-664 FVTDGRIHRKA
+664 FVTDGRVHRKA
-675 HARVIRGGTPVFDG
+675 HARVIRDGIPVFDG

-712 RLGEFNEYEEG
+712 RLGEFNEYQEG
-723 DIIECYKLEKYAQT
+723 DIIECYKLDKVPQT

>member
-1 MVPARPHTTTE
+1 MPKNSDSSP
-12 FSKHAIDPF
+12 K
-21 PPNPAAKPDA
+21 
-31 RKKAET
+31 
-37 TPEKSKVLDLL
+37 KSKVLDLL
-48 DGGKKPSRRERQR
+48 DSPPKPSRRERQR
-61 KEAEPVVPVPS
+61 KEADVAPPAPS
-72 ALDEK
+72 KLDQAK
-77 KANALDLFTDE
+77 SAALDLFSEE
-88 KKPKVRKTTRTGKE
+88 KKPKIRKPATPGKTGLKA
-102 VLGSISKILDK
+102 ISKILTREDP
-113 DDAAMVPAVPV
+113 AMVQAPKPAPPPPV
-124 AAAAPVVEAA
+124 MLADLA
-134 PEIPEDEISD
+134 PEDPGDPSLD
-144 DPKLIIIK
+144 DPKLIVIK

-169 MIMKDLIA
+169 HIMADLIK

-188 EPEVAAKVCELH
+188 EPETAAKICETH
-200 GFHFEREKRD
+200 GFTFEREKRD
-210 KEKGFHKVEEVIKEP
+210 KDKGFHKIEEVIKEP
-225 ELPVEEPK
+225 EAVIEEPE
-233 DLLKNRPPIIT
+233 DLLKDRPPIVT
-244 IMGHVDHGKTSI
+244 IMGHVDHGKTSV
-256 LDFLRKTKIT
+256 LDFFRKSKIT

-284 NEQEITFLDTPGHA
+284 NDQEITFLDTPGHA

-312 IVVLVVAAN
+312 IVVLIVAAN

-326 QTVEAIQHAKKAK
+326 QTLEAIQHAKKAK
-339 KTIIVAINKC
+339 KTLIVAINKC

-363 AENGLQTTDFGG
+363 AEQGLQTTDFGG
-375 DTEFAAVSA
+375 DTEFAEVSA

-389 MDDLLDL
+389 MEVLLEL
-396 MALQAEVLELQANPK
+396 IALQAEVLELKANPK
-411 ANARAAVIEARV
+411 ATTRAAVIEARV

-449 PYAGKVR
+449 PFAGKVR
-456 SLINDRGV
+456 SLINDRGT
-464 AVKSAHPGMPVE
+464 AIKSAHPGMPVE
-476 VIGFEELPNVGDHIT
+476 VIGFDELPNVGDHLT

-497 EAKSLAGERQEAQR
+497 EAKSLAGERQEHQR
-511 LTRLKPQHRNRMED
+511 LVRLKPQHRNRMED

-559 AIVSDKVECSF
+559 AIQSEKVECSF
-570 ITAAAGPIT
+570 ITAAAGPVT
-579 ESDISFADSTDA
+579 ESDIAYADSTDA
-591 IVLGFNVKVEAKAVK
+591 IIMGFNVKVEAKAVK
-606 SAKAAEVEIKLYSV
+606 SAKAAAVEIKLYSV

-628 REAMLGLLEPLTRE
+628 REAMLGLLEPLNRE

-647 AEVRQIFKLN
+647 AEVRQIFKLT
-657 RGKVAGS
+657 RSRAAGS

-675 HARVIRGGTPVFDG
+675 HARVIRSGVPVFDG

-696 FKDEVEEVR
+696 FQEEVDEVR

-712 RLGEFNEYEEG
+712 RLGEFNEYQEG
-723 DIIECYKLEKYAQT
+723 DIIECYKLEKVPQS

>member
-1 MVPARPHTTTE
+1 MPQN
-12 FSKHAIDPF
+12 SDSS
-21 PPNPAAKPDA
+21 
-31 RKKAET
+31 
-37 TPEKSKVLDLL
+37 PEKDKVLDLL
-48 DGGKKPSRRERQR
+48 GTTKKPSRRERQR
-61 KEAEPVVPVPS
+61 KEAEVVPPAPS
-72 ALDEK
+72 KLEIAKSE
-77 KANALDLFTDE
+77 ALDLFSEE
-88 KKPKVRKTTRTGKE
+88 KKPKVRKVGAGRN
-102 VLGSISKILDK
+102 VLGSISKILDRE
-113 DDAAMVPAVPV
+113 DPTMVKAPELTPVAPAPAVAEAP
-124 AAAAPVVEAA
+124 AATGEEDAP
-134 PEIPEDEISD
+134 D

-169 MIMKDLIA
+169 KITADLIKI
-177 LGVFPAPNQPL
+177 GVFPGPNQPL
-188 EPEVAAKVCELH
+188 EPDIAAKICEMH
-200 GFHFEREKRD
+200 GFTFEREKRD
-210 KEKGFHKVEEVIKEP
+210 KDKGIHKVVEVIKEP
-225 ELPVEEPK
+225 EAPAKEPE
-233 DLLKNRPPIIT
+233 DLLKTRPPIVT

-256 LDFLRKTKIT
+256 LDFFRKSKVVS
-266 AGEAGGI
+266 GEAGGI

-284 NEQEITFLDTPGHA
+284 ENQEITFLDTPGHA

-312 IVVLVVAAN
+312 IIVLVVAAN

-326 QTVEAIQHAKKAK
+326 QTLEAIKHAKKSK

-349 DLPSANVDRVKSQL
+349 DLPSANIDRVKSQL

-375 DTEFAAVSA
+375 DTEFAEVSA
-384 VTGQG
+384 LTGKG
-389 MDDLLDL
+389 MDTLLEL
-396 MALQAEVLELQANPK
+396 IALQAEVLELKANPK
-411 ANARAAVIEARV
+411 ATTRAAVIEARV

-449 PYAGKVR
+449 PFAGKVR
-456 SLINDRGV
+456 SLINDRGQ

-476 VIGFEELPNVGDHIT
+476 VIGFEELPNVGDHLT
-491 EMKTER
+491 EMKSER
-497 EAKSLAGERQEAQR
+497 EAKTLAAKRQEQQR
-511 LTRLKPQHRNRMED
+511 LVRLKPQHRNRMED

-559 AIVSDKVECSF
+559 AIESEKVECSF

-579 ESDISFADSTDA
+579 ESDITYASSTDA
-591 IVLGFNVKVEAKAVK
+591 IIMGFNVKVEAKAVK
-606 SAKAAEVEIKLYSV
+606 SAKAAGVEIKLYSV

-647 AEVRQIFKLN
+647 AEVRQVFKLS
-657 RGKVAGS
+657 RGRAAGS

-675 HARVIRGGTPVFDG
+675 HARVIRGGIPVFDG

-696 FKDEVEEVR
+696 FQEEVEEVR

-712 RLGEFNEYEEG
+712 RLGEFNEYQEG
-723 DIIECYKLEKYAQT
+723 DIIECYKLEKVPQT

>member
-1 MVPARPHTTTE
+1 MPE
-12 FSKHAIDPF
+12 NSDS
-21 PPNPAAKPDA
+21 
-31 RKKAET
+31 
-37 TPEKSKVLDLL
+37 TPKKSKVLDLL
-48 DGGKKPSRRERQR
+48 DTTKKPSRRERQR
-61 KEAEPVVPVPS
+61 KEAEVIPPAPS

-77 KANALDLFTDE
+77 KANALDLFADD
-88 KKPKVRKTTRTGKE
+88 KKPKVRKTARSGKA
-102 VLGSISKILDK
+102 VLGTISKILDK
-113 DDAAMVPAVPV
+113 EDEILAK
-124 AAAAPVVEAA
+124 AAAPAPAPVEVVAPEPVVEVIE
-134 PEIPEDEISD
+134 PEEIPD
-144 DPKLIIIK
+144 DPKLIVIK

-157 PELAARL
+157 PDLAARL

-169 MIMKDLIA
+169 NIMADLIKI
-177 LGVFPAPNQPL
+177 GVFPAPNQPL
-188 EPEVAAKVCELH
+188 EPEIAAKVCEIH
-200 GFHFEREKRD
+200 GFTFEREKRD
-210 KEKGFHKVEEVIKEP
+210 KDKGFHKVEEVIKEP
-225 ELPVEEPK
+225 EAPVQEPE

-244 IMGHVDHGKTSI
+244 IMGHVDHGKTSL
-256 LDFLRKTKIT
+256 LDYLRKTKIT

-284 NEQEITFLDTPGHA
+284 NDQEITFLDTPGHA

-326 QTVEAIQHAKKAK
+326 QTLEAIKHAKKAK

-363 AENGLQTTDFGG
+363 AEHGLQTTDFGG
-375 DTEFAAVSA
+375 DTEFAEVSA

-396 MALQAEVLELQANPK
+396 MALQAEVLELKANPK
-411 ANARAAVIEARV
+411 STARAAVIEARV

-464 AVKSAHPGMPVE
+464 AIKSAHPGMPVE
-476 VIGFEELPNVGDHIT
+476 VIGFEELPNVGDHLT

-511 LTRLKPQHRNRMED
+511 LIRLKPQHRNRMED

-559 AIVSDKVECSF
+559 AIQSDKVESSF

-579 ESDISFADSTDA
+579 ESDIAYAASTDA

-606 SAKAAEVEIKLYSV
+606 SAKAANVEIKLYSV

-647 AEVRQIFKLN
+647 AEVRQVFKLS
-657 RGKVAGS
+657 RGRAAGS

-675 HARVIRGGTPVFDG
+675 HARVLRGGVPVFDG

-696 FKDEVEEVR
+696 FHEEVEEVR

-712 RLGEFNEYEEG
+712 RLGEFNEYQEG
-723 DIIECYKLEKYAQT
+723 DIIECYKLDKVPQT

>member
-1 MVPARPHTTTE
+1 MPQNSDSSP
-12 FSKHAIDPF
+12 
-21 PPNPAAKPDA
+21 
-31 RKKAET
+31 KKN
-37 TPEKSKVLDLL
+37 KVLDLL
-48 DGGKKPSRRERQR
+48 DTTPKPSRRERQR
-61 KEAEPVVPVPS
+61 KEAEVAPPAPS
-72 ALDEK
+72 KLD
-77 KANALDLFTDE
+77 KAKSEALDLFSEE
-88 KKPKVRKTTRTGKE
+88 KKPKVRKAAAGKN
-102 VLGSISKILDK
+102 VLGSISKILEREDPAIVK
-113 DDAAMVPAVPV
+113 TPAPAPVEAAAPV
-124 AAAAPVVEAA
+124 AAAEEQAP
-134 PEIPEDEISD
+134 DETVSD
-144 DPKLIIIK
+144 DPKLIVIK
-152 PPILI
+152 PPILV

-169 MIMKDLIA
+169 NIMADLIK

-188 EPEVAAKVCELH
+188 EPDIAAKVCEIH
-200 GFHFEREKRD
+200 GFVFEREKRD

-225 ELPVEEPK
+225 EAPVEEPE
-233 DLLKNRPPIIT
+233 DLLKNRPPIVT

-256 LDFLRKTKIT
+256 LDFFRKSKVVS
-266 AGEAGGI
+266 GEAGGI

-284 NEQEITFLDTPGHA
+284 NDQEITFLDTPGHA

-326 QTVEAIQHAKKAK
+326 QTLEAIKHAKKAR

-363 AENGLQTTDFGG
+363 SEHGLQTTDFGG
-375 DTEFAAVSA
+375 DTEFAEVSA
-384 VTGQG
+384 LTGKG
-389 MDDLLDL
+389 METLLEL
-396 MALQAEVLELQANPK
+396 IALQAEVLELKANPK
-411 ANARAAVIEARV
+411 ATTRASVIEARV

-434 VESGTLKVGTPFICG
+434 VESGTLKVGMPFICG
-449 PYAGKVR
+449 PYSGKVR
-456 SLINDRGV
+456 SLINDRGQ

-476 VIGFEELPNVGDHIT
+476 VIGFEELPNVGDHLT

-497 EAKSLAGERQEAQR
+497 EAKTLASERQEKQR
-511 LTRLKPQHRNRMED
+511 IARLKPQHRNRMED

-559 AIVSDKVECSF
+559 AIESEKVECSF

-579 ESDISFADSTDA
+579 ESDVAYASSTDA
-591 IVLGFNVKVEAKAVK
+591 IILGFNVKVEAKAVK
-606 SAKAAEVEIKLYSV
+606 SAKAAAVEIKLYSV

-628 REAMLGLLEPLTRE
+628 REAMLGLLEPLNRE

-647 AEVRQIFKLN
+647 AEVRQVFKLS
-657 RGKVAGS
+657 RGRAAGS

-675 HARVIRGGTPVFDG
+675 HARVIRGGIPVFDG

-696 FKDEVEEVR
+696 FQEEVEEVR

-712 RLGEFNEYEEG
+712 RLGEFNEYQEG
-723 DIIECYKLEKYAQT
+723 DIIECYKLDKVPQT

>member
-1 MVPARPHTTTE
+1 MPKN
-12 FSKHAIDPF
+12 SDS
-21 PPNPAAKPDA
+21 
-31 RKKAET
+31 
-37 TPEKSKVLDLL
+37 TPEKTKVLDLL
-48 DGGKKPSRRERQR
+48 DTTPKPSRRERQR
-61 KEAEPVVPVPS
+61 KEVEVVIPPPS
-72 ALDEK
+72 VLEAQ
-77 KANALDLFTDE
+77 KANALDLFAED
-88 KKPKVRKTTRTGKE
+88 KKPKVRKTSRTGKS
-102 VLGSISKILDK
+102 VLGTISKILDQ
-113 DDAAMVPAVPV
+113 DDAFLAQAAIDAATPAPLE
-124 AAAAPVVEAA
+124 AAEPQVVEEVPVVE
-134 PEIPEDEISD
+134 EVID
-144 DPKLIIIK
+144 DPKLIVIK

-157 PELAARL
+157 PDLAARL

-169 MIMKDLIA
+169 NIMADLIKI
-177 LGVFPAPNQPL
+177 GVFPAPNQPL
-188 EPEVAAKVCELH
+188 EPDIAAKICEIH
-200 GFHFEREKRD
+200 GFVFAREKRD
-210 KEKGFHKVEEVIKEP
+210 KDKGVHKLEVVIKEP
-225 ELPVEEPK
+225 EVVIEEPV
-233 DLLKNRPPIIT
+233 DLLKYRPPIIT
-244 IMGHVDHGKTSI
+244 IMGHVDHGKTSL

-284 NEQEITFLDTPGHA
+284 NDQEITFLDTPGHA

-312 IVVLVVAAN
+312 IIVLVVAAN

-326 QTVEAIQHAKKAK
+326 QTLEAIKHAKKSR

-363 AENGLQTTDFGG
+363 AEHGLQTTDFGG
-375 DTEFAAVSA
+375 DTEFAEVSA
-384 VTGQG
+384 LTGQG

-396 MALQAEVLELQANPK
+396 MALQAEVLELKANPK
-411 ANARAAVIEARV
+411 ATARAAVIEARV

-434 VESGTLKVGTPFICG
+434 IESGTLKVGTPFICG

-464 AVKSAHPGMPVE
+464 AIKSAHPGMPVE
-476 VIGFEELPNVGDHIT
+476 VVGFEELPNVGDHLT

-497 EAKSLAGERQEAQR
+497 EAKALAIERQESQR
-511 LTRLKPQHRNRMED
+511 LIRLKPQHRNRMED

-559 AIVSDKVECSF
+559 AITSDKVESSF

-579 ESDISFADSTDA
+579 ESDISYAASTDA
-591 IVLGFNVKVEAKAVK
+591 IILGFNVKVEAKAVK
-606 SAKAAEVEIKLYSV
+606 SAKAANVEVKLYSV

-657 RGKVAGS
+657 RGRVAGS
-664 FVTDGRIHRKA
+664 FVTDGRVHRKA
-675 HARVIRGGTPVFDG
+675 HARVVRGGIPVFDG

-712 RLGEFNEYEEG
+712 RLGEFNEYQEG